1 MQSSDKLTRFS
12 KMVSSTLLR
21 LLAIA
26 TLAAILPSATP
37 ALATDAEAPITDAS
51 APDSGSQFVRMGLNK
66 SIVVR
71 LPADARDV
79 IVGSPDII
87 DAVVRRKNM
96 AYIFARSVGQSNVFF
111 FDANGEQILA
121 LDVEVAVDSLA
132 LRKLL
137 NRTFPGNRITVDT
150 VNSDIVLG
158 GFAKNILEAKQA
170 VEIAGKF
177 AKSGGTTSGAEEK
190 VVSVIDTMK
199 IIGEDQVMLK
209 VKIVEIKR
217 DVLKQLGVDLQ
228 AVFSLGENVINL
240 SNLNPF
246 SLAGFP
252 AATGNAIQDNTGN
265 TRFNGILRALESD
278 GLSRTLAEPNL
289 TALSGEQAK
298 FHVGGEFPYTVCD
311 RDNVCQV
318 NFREFGVSLA
328 FKPVVLDENRINLN
342 LSTDVSELSGTS
354 VLGIPSLD
362 SRKTQTVL
370 ELPSG
375 GSMMIAGLI
384 RESTRQ
390 NLNGFPGLK
399 KLPVLGSLFRSR
411 EFQASQTELVVIV
424 TPYLVNPVATAKLN
438 TPDKNFN
445 PATERQSLFFGKL
458 HKTYGTNGRA
468 PAGKYNGNVG
478 FIVE

>member
-1 MQSSDKLTRFS
+1 MQSSVKLTRFS
-12 KMVSSTLLR
+12 KMVSSTLLGIIV
-21 LLAIA
+21 AA
-26 TLAAILPSATP
+26 TISVSAGIVAP
-37 ALATDAEAPITDAS
+37 VSATDAESPITDAS

-79 IVGSPDII
+79 IVGSPEII

-96 AYIFARSVGQSNVFF
+96 AYIFARSIGQSNVFF

-158 GFAKNILEAKQA
+158 GFAKNVLEAKQA
-170 VEIAGKF
+170 MDIASKF
-177 AKSGGTTSGAEEK
+177 SKAGASGSSGGGSE
-190 VVSVIDTMK
+190 VNVIDTMK

-252 AATGNAIQDNTGN
+252 AATGNSITDNTGN

-289 TALSGEQAK
+289 TALSGQQAK
-298 FHVGGEFPYTVCD
+298 FHVGGEFPYTICD
-311 RDNVCQV
+311 RNNVCQV
-318 NFREFGVSLA
+318 NFREFGVGLS
-328 FKPVVLDENRINLN
+328 FKPLVLDENRINLS

-354 VLGIPSLD
+354 VLGIPSLE
-362 SRKTQTVL
+362 SRKTETVL

-390 NLNGFPGLK
+390 NINGFPGLK
-399 KLPVLGSLFRSR
+399 KLPILGSLFRSR
-411 EFQASQTELVVIV
+411 EFQSSQTELVVIV

-468 PAGKYNGNVG
+468 PSGKYNGNVG

>member
-1 MQSSDKLTRFS
+1 MQSSVKLTRFS

-21 LLAIA
+21 FLAISA
-26 TLAAILPSATP
+26 IAVTLPTVKP

-71 LPADARDV
+71 LPTDARDV

-158 GFAKNILEAKQA
+158 GSAKNVLEAKQA
-170 VEIAGKF
+170 MDIAAKF
-177 AKSGGTTSGAEEK
+177 AKSGSTDTT
-190 VVSVIDTMK
+190 VNVIDTMK

-228 AVFSLGENVINL
+228 KVFSIGENVINL
-240 SNLNPF
+240 STINPF
-246 SLAGFP
+246 SLAGTP
-252 AATGNAIQDNTGN
+252 GGLGAAATDNTGGN
-265 TRFNGILRALESD
+265 RFSGVLRALEQD

-289 TALSGEQAK
+289 TALSGQQAK

-318 NFREFGVSLA
+318 NFREFGVGLA
-328 FKPVVLDENRINLN
+328 FKPLVLDENRINLS

-362 SRKTQTVL
+362 SRKTETVL

-384 RESTRQ
+384 RETTRQ
-390 NLNGFPGLK
+390 NINGVPGLK
-399 KLPVLGSLFRSR
+399 KLPILGSLFRSR
-411 EFQASQTELVVIV
+411 EFQSNETELVVIV
-424 TPYLVNPVATAKLN
+424 TPYLVNPVAASKLA

-458 HKTYGTNGRA
+458 HKTYGTSGKA

>member
-12 KMVSSTLLR
+12 KMVSGGFIR
-21 LLAIA
+21 IVAAAAIA
-26 TLAAILPSATP
+26 VTAVAISP
-37 ALATDAEAPITDAS
+37 AFATDAEAPITDAS
-51 APDSGSQFVRMGLNK
+51 SPDAGGQFVRLGLNK
-66 SIVVR
+66 SMVVR
-71 LPADARDV
+71 LPAEARDV
-79 IVGSPDII
+79 IVGSPDIL
-87 DAVVRRKNM
+87 DAVVRRKNV

-158 GFAKNILEAKQA
+158 GSAKNVLEAKQA
-170 VEIAGKF
+170 MDIASKF
-177 AKSGGTTSGAEEK
+177 AKSGSTDTM
-190 VVSVIDTMK
+190 VNVIDTMK

-228 AVFSLGENVINL
+228 KVFSIGENVINL
-240 SNLNPF
+240 SNINPF
-246 SLAGFP
+246 SLAGTAGGLGAS
-252 AATGNAIQDNTGN
+252 AADNTGAS
-265 TRFNGILRALESD
+265 RFSGILRALEQD
-278 GLSRTLAEPNL
+278 GFSRTLAEPNL
-289 TALSGEQAK
+289 TALSGQQAK

-311 RDNVCQV
+311 RNNVCQV
-318 NFREFGVSLA
+318 NFREFGVGLA
-328 FKPVVLDENRINLN
+328 FKPLVLDENRINLS

-362 SRKTQTVL
+362 SRKTETVL

-384 RESTRQ
+384 RETTRQ
-390 NLNGFPGLK
+390 NINGLPGLK
-399 KLPVLGSLFRSR
+399 KLPILGSLFRSR
-411 EFQASQTELVVIV
+411 EFQSNETELVVIV
-424 TPYLVNPVATAKLN
+424 TPYLVNPVAASKLTA
-438 TPDKNFN
+438 PDKNFN

-458 HKTYGTNGRA
+458 HKTYGANGKA

>member
-1 MQSSDKLTRFS
+1 MQRSEKPTRFS
-12 KMVSSTLLR
+12 KMVSSGFMRAMLR
-21 LLAIA
+21 SMAAATIA
-26 TLAAILPSATP
+26 LSAVAVTP
-37 ALATDAEAPITDAS
+37 AFATDAEAPITDS
-51 APDSGSQFVRMGLNK
+51 SSPDATGQFVRMGLNK
-66 SIVVR
+66 SMVVK
-71 LPADARDV
+71 LPAEARDV
-79 IVGSPDII
+79 IVGSPEIL

-121 LDVEVAVDSLA
+121 LDIEVAVDSLA

-137 NRTFPGNRITVDT
+137 NRTFPGNQITVDT

-158 GFAKNILEAKQA
+158 GSARNVLQAKQA
-170 VEIAGKF
+170 MDIAAKF
-177 AKSGGTTSGAEEK
+177 AKSGATDS
-190 VVSVIDTMK
+190 VNVIDTMK

-228 AVFSLGENVINL
+228 KVFSLGENVINL
-240 SNLNPF
+240 SSINPF
-246 SLAGFP
+246 SLAGAP
-252 AATGNAIQDNTGN
+252 AGLGAAATDNVGGSK
-265 TRFNGILRALESD
+265 FNGILRALEQD

-289 TALSGEQAK
+289 TALSGQQAK

-311 RDNVCQV
+311 RDNVCSV
-318 NFREFGVSLA
+318 DFKEFGVGLS
-328 FKPVVLDENRINLN
+328 FKPLVLDENRINLS

-354 VLGIPSLD
+354 VLGIPSLE
-362 SRKTQTVL
+362 SRNTQTVL

-384 RESTRQ
+384 RETTRQ
-390 NLNGFPGLK
+390 NINGLPGLK
-399 KLPVLGSLFRSR
+399 KLPILGSLFRSR
-411 EFQASQTELVVIV
+411 EFQSSQTELVVIV
-424 TPYLVNPVATAKLN
+424 TPYLVNPVAASKLSA
-438 TPDKNFN
+438 PDKNFN

-458 HKTYGTNGRA
+458 HKTYGTNGKA

>member
-21 LLAIA
+21 FFAVAAIA
-26 TLAAILPSATP
+26 AALPAATP
-37 ALATDAEAPITDAS
+37 ALATDADAPITDAS
-51 APDSGSQFVRMGLNK
+51 SQDSGSQFVRMGLNK

-96 AYIFARSVGQSNVFF
+96 AYVFARQIGQSNVFF

-121 LDVEVAVDSLA
+121 LDIEVAVDSLA

-158 GFAKNILEAKQA
+158 GSAKNILEAKQA
-170 VEIAGKF
+170 MDIAAKF
-177 AKSGGTTSGAEEK
+177 AKSGSTDVTIN
-190 VVSVIDTMK
+190 VIDTMK

-209 VKIVEIKR
+209 VKIIEIKR

-228 AVFSLGENVINL
+228 KVFSIGENVINL
-240 SNLNPF
+240 SSINPF
-246 SLAGFP
+246 SLAG
-252 AATGNAIQDNTGN
+252 ATGGLGASATDNVGES
-265 TRFNGILRALESD
+265 RFSGILRALEKD
-278 GLSRTLAEPNL
+278 GFSRTLAEPNL
-289 TALSGEQAK
+289 TALSGQQAK
-298 FHVGGEFPYTVCD
+298 FHVGGEFPYTICD
-311 RDNVCQV
+311 RDSMCQV
-318 NFREFGVSLA
+318 NFREFGVGLA
-328 FKPVVLDENRINLN
+328 FKPLVLDENRINLS

-362 SRKTQTVL
+362 SRKTETVL

-384 RESTRQ
+384 RETTRQ
-390 NLNGFPGLK
+390 NINGLPGLK
-399 KLPVLGSLFRSR
+399 KLPILGSLFRSR
-411 EFQASQTELVVIV
+411 EFQSNETELVVIV
-424 TPYLVNPVATAKLN
+424 TPYLVNPVAAAKLN

-445 PATERQSLFFGKL
+445 PASERQSLFFGKL
-458 HKTYGTNGRA
+458 HKTYGTNGKA
-468 PAGKYNGNVG
+468 PQGQYNGNVG

>member
-1 MQSSDKLTRFS
+1 
-12 KMVSSTLLR
+12 MVSSTLLR
-21 LLAIA
+21 FIVATAI
-26 TLAAILPSATP
+26 SATAALVAP
-37 ALATDAEAPITDAS
+37 ALATDADAPITDAS
-51 APDSGSQFVRMGLNK
+51 SPDSGSQFVRMGLNK

-79 IVGSPDII
+79 IVGSPEII

-111 FDANGEQILA
+111 FDANGEQILG
-121 LDVEVAVDSLA
+121 LDIEVAVDSLA

-158 GFAKNILEAKQA
+158 GSAKNVLEAKQA
-170 VEIAGKF
+170 LDIASKF
-177 AKSGGTTSGAEEK
+177 AKSGSTDTT
-190 VVSVIDTMK
+190 VNVIDTMK

-228 AVFSLGENVINL
+228 KVFSIGENVINL
-240 SNLNPF
+240 SSINPF
-246 SLAGFP
+246 SLAGTP
-252 AATGNAIQDNTGN
+252 GGLGAAATDNTGGN
-265 TRFNGILRALESD
+265 RFSGVLRALEQD

-289 TALSGEQAK
+289 TALSGQQAK

-318 NFREFGVSLA
+318 NFREFGVGLA
-328 FKPVVLDENRINLN
+328 FKPLVLDENRINLS

-362 SRKTQTVL
+362 SRKTETVL

-384 RESTRQ
+384 RETTRQ
-390 NLNGFPGLK
+390 NINGVPGLK
-399 KLPVLGSLFRSR
+399 KLPILGSLFRSR
-411 EFQASQTELVVIV
+411 EFQSNETELVVIV
-424 TPYLVNPVATAKLN
+424 TPYLVNPVAASKLT

-458 HKTYGTNGRA
+458 HKTYGTSGKA